1 MVRTIAAV
9 SGGVAL
15 GLVIAFANAGAFPF
29 WSDSAAS
36 PGARVSPGAPL
47 AEADQVQANQMQPQP
62 APANEPEPNEK
73 IVGLPSWAPLVKRV
87 MPTVVNVAVV
97 QEVNPR
103 LGGDDEDQGGGDN
116 GGGGGGGPDDQGPGP
131 GPGPGSGPNM
141 GPQSG
146 GGGNPFGQGNPFG
159 GGGGQG
165 DPFEQFKHFFGQM
178 PPQHNY
184 KQHGLGSGVIVSP
197 DGYILTNFHV
207 VGHADEIHVT
217 LMDKREFTAKV
228 VGKDQKTDLALIKIN
243 TNQPL
248 PSAILGNSAQTEVG
262 DWVLAIGSPFGF
274 NLTVTSGIISAEGRA
289 LGGNYDN
296 FIQTDASI
304 NPGNSGGPL
313 FNTHGEVIGINTAI
327 YSSTGSNAGIGFAIP
342 IDLAKDVMQQLKNHG
357 RVVRGWI
364 GVEIQEV
371 TPDLAKSFG
380 LPAPTGALVGGVEST
395 GPAAK
400 AGVERGDIITKYNG
414 NIVHDEHELPEMVAQ
429 TPLNEVVPIE
439 VIRDGK
445 HMTLQ
450 AKIAELKDKQVA
462 SAKDSE
468 DSSSSWGL
476 QVKDLTPEIAQQLSL
491 SNPARKGVVIAGV
504 RPDSAAAEAG
514 LQPGDLILE
523 VDHKKVA
530 TADDFAAMA
539 HQLQKDNKSAL
550 VLVERGG
557 MTTYTVIN
565 PES

>member
-1 MVRTIAAV
+1 MVRTIVAV
-9 SGGVAL
+9 TGGVVL

-29 WSDSAAS
+29 WSDSSS
-36 PGARVSPGAPL
+36 PGASTSPGAPME
-47 AEADQVQANQMQPQP
+47 AEQAQANQMQPQP
-62 APANEPEPNEK
+62 APANAPEPNEEA
-73 IVGLPSWAPLVKRV
+73 ITLPSWAPLVKRV

-97 QEVNPR
+97 QEVNSR
-103 LGGDDEDQGGGDN
+103 DGGEDDQGGGDN
-116 GGGGGGGPDDQGPGP
+116 GDQGSGPDDQGPQAAP
-131 GPGPGSGPNM
+131 GPQGGSPFGPN
-141 GPQSG
+141 S
-146 GGGNPFGQGNPFG
+146 PFG
-159 GGGGQG
+159 GGGGGGG
-165 DPFEQFKHFFGQM
+165 DPFEQFRHFFGPMQQ
-178 PPQHNY
+178 PHNF

-228 VGKDQKTDLALIKIN
+228 VGKDQKTDLALIKID

-248 PSAILGNSAQTEVG
+248 PSAVLGDSARSQVG

-342 IDLAKDVMQQLKNHG
+342 IDLAKDVMEQLKTHG
-357 RVVRGWI
+357 KVVRGWI

-380 LPAPTGALVGGVEST
+380 LSAPTGALIGGVEST

-400 AGVERGDIITKYNG
+400 AGVQRGDISTKYNG

-439 VIRDGK
+439 VIRNGK
-445 HMTLQ
+445 HMILH
-450 AKIAELKDKQVA
+450 AKIAELKDKQIA
-462 SAKDSE
+462 SAKDSN
-468 DSSSSWGL
+468 DTTSSWGI
-476 QVKDLTPEIAQQLSL
+476 QVKDLTPDIAQQLNL
-491 SNPARKGVVIAGV
+491 SNPTQKGVVIAGV
-504 RPDSAAAEAG
+504 RPDSPAADAG
-514 LQPGDLILE
+514 LQPGDLVLE
-523 VDHKKVA
+523 IDHKKVA
-530 TADDFAAMA
+530 TADEFATYARQA
-539 HQLQKDNKSAL
+539 QKGNKSAL
-550 VLVERGG
+550 VLVQRGD
-557 MTTYTVIN
+557 MTTYVVIN
-565 PES
+565 PEG

>member
-1 MVRTIAAV
+1 MVRTIVAV
-9 SGGVAL
+9 SGGVVL

-29 WSDSAAS
+29 WNDSSSA
-36 PGARVSPGAPL
+36 PGASKPSGAPM
-47 AEADQVQANQMQPQP
+47 AEADRVQGNQMQPQP
-62 APANEPEPNEK
+62 APANAPEPNEQA
-73 IVGLPSWAPLVKRV
+73 VALPSWAPLVKRV

-103 LGGDDEDQGGGDN
+103 NGDEEDQGDN
-116 GGGGGGGPDDQGPGP
+116 GGGGPDDQGPPDSGP
-131 GPGPGSGPNM
+131 GM
-141 GPQSG
+141 GPQA
-146 GGGNPFGQGNPFG
+146 NPFGQGNPFG

-165 DPFEQFKHFFGQM
+165 DPFEQFKRFFGPMEQ
-178 PPQHNY
+178 PHNY

-248 PSAILGNSAQTEVG
+248 PSAILGDSAHSEVG

-342 IDLAKDVMQQLKNHG
+342 IDLAKDVMEQLKTHG

-380 LPAPTGALVGGVEST
+380 LAAPNGALVGGVEAG

-400 AGVERGDIITKYNG
+400 AGIQRGDIIIKYNG
-414 NIVHDEHELPEMVAQ
+414 NPVHDEHELPEMVAQ
-429 TPLNEVVPIE
+429 TPLNETVPIE
-439 VIRDGK
+439 VVRNGK

-450 AKIAELKDKQVA
+450 AKIAELKDTQVA

-468 DSSSSWGL
+468 DSGSSWGL
-476 QVKDLTPEIAQQLSL
+476 QVKDLTPDIAQQLNL
-491 SNPARKGVVIAGV
+491 SNPSQKGVVIAGV
-504 RPDSAAAEAG
+504 RPDSAAADAG
-514 LQPGDLILE
+514 LQPGDVILE
-523 VDHKKVA
+523 LDHKKVA
-530 TADDFAAMA
+530 TADEFATLA
-539 HQLQKDNKSAL
+539 HQLQKDNRSAL
-550 VLVERGG
+550 ILVERGG

-565 PES
+565 PEG